1 MYLKTKYFGELP
13 YDDEDILHFENGV
26 FGFSGEKRFLLLP
39 FAGSEGAL
47 LCLQSVQ
54 TLELAFVV
62 MDPFALKPDYAPI
75 LRPEELGALG
85 VELSQELCFYV
96 MCVVREP
103 VAESTLNLKCP
114 VVVNGDTR
122 QAAQVIL
129 DSGDYQMRHRLSE
142 FGPKEGGA
150 C

>member
-1 MYLKTKYFGELP
+1 MYLDTKYFGQISYEKG
-13 YDDEDILHFENGV
+13 DILSFEDGI
-26 FGFSGEKRFLLLP
+26 FGFIEEKRFLLLP

-54 TLELAFVV
+54 TPELAFVV
-62 MDPFALKPDYAPI
+62 MDPFALKPDYAPV
-75 LRPEELGALG
+75 LSPEELGAMG
-85 VELSQELCFYV
+85 VEWSQELCFYV

-103 VAESTLNLKCP
+103 VAESTVNLKCP

-122 QAAQVIL
+122 RAAQVIL
-129 DSGDYQMRHRLSE
+129 ETGEYQMRHRLSE
-142 FGPKEGGA
+142 FGPKGGGA